1 MKVLKKLP
9 LLAWIIIAIA
19 SGVLIGMLTPGMIS
33 GINDATGAAI
43 PTDLIVQIFRLLL
56 HRIQRFPELR
66 DSADYYRLH
75 RARHWF
81 PRSGRR

>member
-33 GINDATGAAI
+33 GINDATGAATS
-43 PTDLIVQIFRLLL
+43 P
-56 HRIQRFPELR
+56 
-66 DSADYYRLH
+66 
-75 RARHWF
+75 
-81 PRSGRR
+81 

>member
-19 SGVLIGMLTPGMIS
+19 SGVLIGHADPPGMIS

-43 PTDLIVQIFRLLL
+43 PTDLIVQLFVSSL
-56 HRIQRFPELR
+56 PC
-66 DSADYYRLH
+66 SA
-75 RARHWF
+75 
-81 PRSGRR
+81 PS